1 LESSDLLFEML
12 YDKYFDK
19 VYKSTCLITQNDS
32 MAEDA
37 CQEAFIAAFNTFDR
51 LIDIKKFPAWLA
63 AIASNKAIDMIRKNS
78 KIYCSDKLNN
88 MQRTFSHEDPIDL
101 IVDKENRL
109 GIINAL
115 NKLDLKYREV
125 AILKYYYDLSDKEIG
140 EALGISVA
148 AVKSRLHRA
157 KILLKKL
164 LEPDKKEEGCKII

>member
-1 LESSDLLFEML
+1 MENSDLFEML

-19 VYKSTCLITQNDS
+19 VYKSTRLITQNDS

-37 CQEAFIAAFNTFDR
+37 CQEAFIAAFNTFGR
-51 LIDIKKFPAWLA
+51 LKDIKKFPAWLA

-88 MQRTFSHEDPIDL
+88 VRQSLSREDPIDL
-101 IVDKENRL
+101 IVDRENKLR
-109 GIINAL
+109 IINAI
-115 NKLDLKYREV
+115 NKLGLKYREV

-140 EALGISVA
+140 EALGISVS

-164 LEPDKKEEGCKII
+164 LEPVGKEEGCKII